1 MDFAHCDDY
10 EQFLQDIAFGSHG
23 VSIHEHYLQAV
34 SEIQPL
40 PLNLSADEE
49 HHQAMDDCWDSE
61 WINPLT
67 GIPHYV
73 AANVLLTGT
82 SFEPELPPGTSFEP
96 ELPPAPRPQYVHT
109 RSKLC
114 TFCANKYGRDAPRC
128 KTHTVKQCRL
138 LANTTCLNCG
148 EKGHTV
154 SRCSNKTMVCDDASS
169 DSSTGSRSR
178 MSILDKAG
186 GYWF

>member
-1 MDFAHCDDY
+1 MDFAHCDDF
-10 EQFLQDIAFGSHG
+10 EQFLQDTAFGPHG
-23 VSIHEHYLQAV
+23 VSIHDLYLQAV
-34 SEIQPL
+34 SEIQPT
-40 PLNLSADEE
+40 PLNLTEDEE
-49 HHQAMDDCWDSE
+49 LHQAMDDCWDSE

-67 GIPHYV
+67 GLPHYV
-73 AANVLLTGT
+73 AANVFLTGT
-82 SFEPELPPGTSFEP
+82 SLEPEPPM
-96 ELPPAPRPQYVHT
+96 PQYVHT
-109 RSKLC
+109 KPKLC

-154 SRCSNKTMVCDDASS
+154 SRCPNKSMVCDEVSS
-169 DSSTGSRSR
+169 LSSGGSMPR

-186 GYWF
+186 GLPKGI

>member
-10 EQFLQDIAFGSHG
+10 ELFLQDTVFGSHG
-23 VSIHEHYLQAV
+23 EKLHELYLQAL
-34 SEIQPL
+34 SQIQPV
-40 PLNLSADEE
+40 PLNLTSDEE
-49 HHQAMDDCWDSE
+49 LHQAMDDCWDSE

-73 AANVLLTGT
+73 AANVLLSGT
-82 SFEPELPPGTSFEP
+82 SFELELPS
-96 ELPPAPRPQYVHT
+96 RQYVHT
-109 RSKLC
+109 KPKLC

-138 LANTTCLNCG
+138 LANTTCMNCG

-154 SRCSNKTMVCDDASS
+154 SRCPNKSMVCDEVSS
-169 DSSTGSRSR
+169 QSSTGSRSK

-186 GYWF
+186 GMRMPKGKGR

>member
-1 MDFAHCDDY
+1 MDFSYCDDF
-10 EQFLQDIAFGSHG
+10 EQFLQDTAFGPHG
-23 VSIHEHYLQAV
+23 VSIHELYLQAV
-34 SEIQPL
+34 SEIQPI
-40 PLNLSADEE
+40 PLNLSVDEE
-49 HHQAMDDCWDSE
+49 LHQAMDDCWDSE

-82 SFEPELPPGTSFEP
+82 SFEPEL
-96 ELPPAPRPQYVHT
+96 LPPQYVDT
-109 RSKLC
+109 RPKLC

-148 EKGHTV
+148 KKGHTV
-154 SRCSNKTMVCDDASS
+154 SRCPNKTMVCNK
-169 DSSTGSRSR
+169 DSSQTTTGSRSR

-186 GYWF
+186 GMPNS

>member
-1 MDFAHCDDY
+1 MDFVHCDDF
-10 EQFLQDIAFGSHG
+10 EQFLQDTAFGPHG
-23 VSIHEHYLQAV
+23 VSIHDLYLQAV
-34 SEIQPL
+34 SEIQPAS
-40 PLNLSADEE
+40 LNLTADEE
-49 HHQAMDDCWDSE
+49 LHQAMDDCWDSE

-82 SFEPELPPGTSFEP
+82 SFEPDLPPP
-96 ELPPAPRPQYVHT
+96 PQYVHT
-109 RSKLC
+109 RPKLC

-128 KTHTVKQCRL
+128 KTHTVMQCRL
-138 LANTTCLNCG
+138 LAKTTCLNCG

-154 SRCSNKTMVCDDASS
+154 SRCPNKSMVCDEVSS
-169 DSSTGSRSR
+169 QSSTGSSSQRSTGSRSR

-186 GYWF
+186 GMPKGI